1 MPRGNIH
8 VLPQASSVVISAE
21 HIDMKKPLVYCGV
34 QKALS
39 YPVPGVSMRETTSS
53 PPMIQRLVEDLVHLQ
68 SPAEKLQTCHEPVR
82 DSSSAHFSPLIVK
95 TRHIHQANEATTN
108 IAEVGYSEA
117 SSQQHAGEPNSR
129 GKRKYSGTDLS
140 IVNERSSC
148 SRGEFVRMTG
158 SDVSCNV
165 ANDIRSLRLRAVRPC
180 RSCTHAGRSR

>member
-68 SPAEKLQTCHEPVR
+68 SPAEKLQTCHEPIR
-82 DSSSAHFSPLIVK
+82 DSSSALVSPLIVK
-95 TRHIHQANEATTN
+95 TWHIHQANEATTN

-117 SSQQHAGEPNSR
+117 SSQQHAG
-129 GKRKYSGTDLS
+129 DLS

-148 SRGEFVRMTG
+148 SRDEFVRMTG